1 MTEGA
6 KRERKK
12 ERNGP
17 ATTTSSSFL
26 WRKQVMTMLMTKYM
40 VKGTSEWYLR
50 KAATK
55 ANDVVLNTTWGTKN
69 NRAEESDGLCW
80 RSLH

>member
-1 MTEGA
+1 
-6 KRERKK
+6 
-12 ERNGP
+12 
-17 ATTTSSSFL
+17 
-26 WRKQVMTMLMTKYM
+26 MTMLMTKYM